1 MAVRSRVAVG
11 VDIRIEWGGGERRAF
26 GRLAMSLS
34 CLRSLLITSTDN
46 QIGKLESNKFSLL
59 SQTLTLLSLKGVH
72 LLLSSGKNLICES
85 LSELSFSGWQT
96 VLLHLIRFELCL
108 SWKYF
113 YTHLCFPMGKYLRKW
128 SFCPCTHWSRNEG
141 SLMNYLT
148 SWSKKVRIFPIFSW
162 KYSVELVP
170 TRFHLLEP
178 PSVTAAAA
186 AGGVGLTNKT
196 TGEERAVLALI
207 GKYQDS
213 DKVECARS
221 DPTICSKLCQ
231 ISKEEKIGQN
241 FFSRQ
246 DGGEFSGCIFGCT
259 YLAARTT
266 L

>member
-1 MAVRSRVAVG
+1 M
-11 VDIRIEWGGGERRAF
+11 
-26 GRLAMSLS
+26 
-34 CLRSLLITSTDN
+34 
-46 QIGKLESNKFSLL
+46 
-59 SQTLTLLSLKGVH
+59 
-72 LLLSSGKNLICES
+72 
-85 LSELSFSGWQT
+85 
-96 VLLHLIRFELCL
+96 
-108 SWKYF
+108 
-113 YTHLCFPMGKYLRKW
+113 
-128 SFCPCTHWSRNEG
+128 
-141 SLMNYLT
+141 
-148 SWSKKVRIFPIFSW
+148 
-162 KYSVELVP
+162 ELVP

-259 YLAARTT
+259 YLAARTHVFE
-266 L
+266 